1 MVTTTGRI
9 KAGTFVGPELTHYT
23 TTGGM
28 NFTNPVHAALFF
40 ELIAGFPTAGQPGAR
55 AAQIAI
61 IGELKT
67 ASGTQR
73 FALEAGSGWTA
84 AHMSTLTA
92 QTVVEVPY

>member
-23 TTGGM
+23 STGSF
-28 NFTNPVHAALFF
+28 NFTNPVHATLFF

-67 ASGTQR
+67 AGNPQR
-73 FALEAGSGWTA
+73 FALEAGSGWTT
-84 AHMSTLTA
+84 AHMSTLTG
-92 QTVVEVPY
+92 QTVVEVAY